1 MNEPLTCEEHFMI
14 PNQAHLFDIPKE
26 VTYLNCAYTSP
37 LLKTARAA
45 GKKAVQ
51 AKSQPWNI
59 TPAHFF
65 SSIEP
70 LRDLFSK
77 LVDGSPD
84 QVAIIP
90 AVSYGIALAA
100 KNLPFSSGQNIV
112 VIEDQFPSNIYSWK
126 RLTDEKNGKILTVSR
141 PEDGNW
147 TPAVIDMI
155 NSETAIV
162 AVPNSHWTDGTLL
175 DLVRIKSECRKAGSA
190 LVIDATQSLGAL
202 SFSVKEIQPDFL
214 IYDSHKW
221 LLGAYGLGFCY
232 VDPKWHDGIPLEENW
247 LNRAGSEDFSRLVDY
262 QDEYQPGARR
272 FDVGGASNFFLSPV
286 AQAGLTQLLEW
297 QVPEIEMSLKTI
309 TTQMAFQRTCR
320 HGLHKKKYLSVSEDS
335 PSGLPPIYTQPP
347 SMWKNFSTHFAE
359 HNRFQAKIA
368 GQLFCNSCPAC
379 PGEKMVKLRYAAPR
393 WSLWQWSGFP
403 TTEAENRS
411 RHL

>member
-1 MNEPLTCEEHFMI
+1 MI
-14 PNQAHLFDIPKE
+14 PNQAHLFDIPQD

-37 LLKTARAA
+37 LLKTARAD
-45 GKKAVQ
+45 GEKAVW

-175 DLVRIKSECRKAGSA
+175 DLVRIKSECRKVESA

-202 SFSVKEIQPDFL
+202 SFSVKEVQPDFL
-214 IYDSHKW
+214 ISDSHKW

-232 VDPKWHDGIPLEENW
+232 IDPKWHKKGIPLEENW

-262 QDEYQPGARR
+262 QDEYQPGARK

-286 AQAGLTQLLEW
+286 AQAALTQILEW
-297 QVPEIEMSLKTI
+297 QIPEIEMSLKAI
-309 TTQMAFQRTCR
+309 TTRIADKARELGFKVPDEPFRSPHLIGITNP
-320 HGLHKKKYLSVSEDS
+320 HGISKDLPARLAQEKIFVSIRGQSIRIAPHLYTTAHHVKK
-335 PSGLPPIYTQPP
+335 
-347 SMWKNFSTHFAE
+347 
-359 HNRFQAKIA
+359 
-368 GQLFCNSCPAC
+368 LFNALC
-379 PGEKMVKLRYAAPR
+379 
-393 WSLWQWSGFP
+393 
-403 TTEAENRS
+403 
-411 RHL
+411 